1 VIEKDK
7 FLIKLFKQENQKL
20 FSNSVRVF
28 FILLRIKIYCI
39 FFFLGTFLG
48 YSSLRIVTQLPTD
61 ALFITIEANSESV
74 KTARSIHEYAG
85 VADRIKIINGDTQN
99 VIPRLSTDFHIDSFD
114 LIFIDHYKEVY
125 LRDFKILEEVGLI
138 KSETMIVADNV
149 ITPGA
154 PDYLEY
160 IRTNPNYITKLYE
173 AKLEYREDL
182 VDGIEIS
189 IRK

>member
-1 VIEKDK
+1 
-7 FLIKLFKQENQKL
+7 
-20 FSNSVRVF
+20 
-28 FILLRIKIYCI
+28 
-39 FFFLGTFLG
+39 
-48 YSSLRIVTQLPTD
+48 
-61 ALFITIEANSESV
+61 
-74 KTARSIHEYAG
+74 
-85 VADRIKIINGDTQN
+85 
-99 VIPRLSTDFHIDSFD
+99 

-125 LRDFKILEEVGLI
+125 LRDFKILEKVGLI

-160 IRTNPNYITKLYE
+160 IRTNPNYITKMYE